1 MARPFRHYCFTLAE
15 RLGMSIKTLMT
26 ELSSSEISEWMAF
39 DRLKDDDYRES
50 IELKMMTP
58 EQRNQRIIKMLK
70 GG

>member
-1 MARPFRHYCFTLAE
+1 
-15 RLGMSIKTLMT
+15 MSIKTLMT

-58 EQRNQRIIKMLK
+58 EQRNQRIIKMFK